1 MNFLK
6 KNNLLLLTAALA
18 LLISHFAIFG
28 RFFPNES
35 GRLGNDY
42 AYFLPILLD
51 GYFWYHTNGFWE
63 IPWFT
68 PSFCGG
74 WPNYVNVQSC
84 FYTIPQIFTLF
95 IDPLNAVRLTF
106 VLFAG
111 LGLLGFYLL
120 LRRVFLVSRP
130 VSLLGA
136 GLFLFNGF
144 YSHRML
150 SGHFGDHSF
159 MLLPLISFGLLRPL
173 PKEKKGRL
181 WQLLF
186 DSVMGGL
193 LIAYMVQS
201 GFGPYLIP
209 VLITI
214 VLIALIHGLLYGR
227 QWQFWLRWTGTGI
240 TSVLLCASKLTGIY
254 YLMSNFPR
262 STYKLPGAKSFLSAT
277 WLMLKSLFIS
287 PAFDANRLKM
297 LTNIQWFIER
307 HELEYSVTIVPLVII
322 LFGLGSTF
330 RRMLAQDLVWKL
342 NWKQGLHA
350 CTIIALLMLP
360 VAINT
365 YSPGWNAFLK
375 KLPIIKS
382 ASILIRWFI
391 IPIPIVILIAA
402 LTLTKRVASSKYQVS
417 IVVVSLATVVALNA
431 FVDRDFYR
439 RRNYDP
445 EKIVK
450 SYHEVKSGSWK
461 PTIKQIT
468 VYVNPAGEAVMP
480 IFRNDTLVH
489 GKSQLLCY
497 EALFGYRLEDFPIK
511 KLRPGPALEEKEDI
525 LNIKNPAC
533 YVWPEANNCDPG
545 DHFTK
550 EQKDA
555 AEAFVNYRP
564 YPFKMPAGQ
573 QVANWVNVLALIF
586 TLLFLFFCSV
596 RVIYSY
602 LKTESA
608 MP

>member
-6 KNNLLLLTAALA
+6 KNNLLLLAAALA
-18 LLISHFAIFG
+18 LLISYYAIFG

-35 GRLGNDY
+35 GKLGNDY

-51 GYFWYHTNGFWE
+51 GYFWYHTNGFWK

-84 FYTIPQIFTLF
+84 FYTIPQLFTLLT
-95 IDPLNAVRLTF
+95 DPLNAVRLTF

-111 LGLLGFYLL
+111 LGFLGFYLL
-120 LRRVFLVSRP
+120 LRRVFLASQP

-150 SGHFGDHSF
+150 SGHFGNYSF
-159 MLLPLISFGLLRPL
+159 MLLPLISFVFLRPL
-173 PKEKKGRL
+173 PPSKKARL

-186 DSVMGGL
+186 DSVIGGF

-214 VLIALIHGLLYGR
+214 VLIALIHGMLYGR
-227 QWQFWLRWTGTGI
+227 QWYFWLRWTGAGF
-240 TSVLLCASKLTGIY
+240 TSVLLCASKLTAIY

-287 PAFDANRLKM
+287 PAFDANRMEM
-297 LTNIQWFIER
+297 LTNTQWFIER

-322 LFGLGSTF
+322 LYGLWSIF
-330 RRMLAQDLVWKL
+330 RRMLAKDLAWKL
-342 NWKQGLHA
+342 NWKQMLQA
-350 CTIIALLMLP
+350 CAIITLLMLP

-365 YSPGWNAFLK
+365 YSPDWNAFLK

-382 ASILIRWFI
+382 ASNLIRWFVIYIPAI
-391 IPIPIVILIAA
+391 ILAASLMLEKIIV
-402 LTLTKRVASSKYQVS
+402 SSKYKVG
-417 IVVVSLATVVALNA
+417 IVVVSIATVVAFNA
-431 FVDRDFYR
+431 FVERDFYKR
-439 RRNYDP
+439 RTYDP
-445 EKIVK
+445 EKIIK
-450 SYHEVKSGSWK
+450 SYYEVKSGSWK
-461 PTIKQIT
+461 PSIKQIT
-468 VYVNPAGEAVMP
+468 VYVNPEGEAIMP

-497 EALFGYRLEDFPIK
+497 EALFGYRLEHFPIK
-511 KLRPGPALEEKEDI
+511 KLQPGPALQAEGGI

-533 YVWPEANNCDPG
+533 YVWPEANNCEPG

-555 AEAFVNYRP
+555 AKAFVNYRP
-564 YPFKMPAGQ
+564 FHFKIPIVQ
-573 QVANWVNVLALIF
+573 QAANWVNALALIF
-586 TLLFLFFCSV
+586 MLLFLVFYNA

-602 LKTESA
+602 LKKENA
-608 MP
+608 IP